1 MKQFVTILKFYG
13 YGFLISFF
21 LMLAIHLYGHFVDSL
36 YAFQSYGHSIEAV
49 LVVAFPVG
57 FHLWIFYQLNYYDTY
72 VSRYFKT
79 FIKVTASL
87 WVGYSMIYLLF
98 GFVQLLG
105 CFISIPFLD
114 CLTEDNMVC
123 LSLYF
128 GGLVG
133 VLSWYSWLPKLY
145 DL

>member
-13 YGFLISFF
+13 YGFLISFV
-21 LMLAIHLYGHFVDSL
+21 LMLAIHLYGHFVDTL
-36 YAFQSYGHSIEAV
+36 YAFQSYSHSIESV
-49 LVVAFPVG
+49 LVVSFPVG
-57 FHLWIFYQLNYYDTY
+57 FHLWIFYQLNYYDTF
-72 VSRYFKT
+72 VSRYFKM

-87 WVGYSMIYLLF
+87 WIGSFMIYILF
-98 GFVQLLG
+98 SFIQLLRY
-105 CFISIPFLD
+105 FISIPFLD